1 MLIKALIL
9 VVGSTGVGK
18 TTLQEGLIKNLGF
31 HRLVTT
37 TTRYP
42 RSNERNGVDYHFESL
57 TTFLSSKDQY
67 LFQDQIFDNWYG
79 LSYRA
84 LEVAAQSQ
92 KPTVLVA
99 KIHDIE
105 IFKPF
110 CEQIVVVELVAQDV
124 KALSKNRESASTR
137 MLERL
142 EMESS
147 EQFQNDDEVL
157 LRLEVDSLN
166 REQVFHWVTNEL
178 TRRNIL

>member
-18 TTLQEGLIKNLGF
+18 TTLQERLVENLAF

-37 TTRYP
+37 TTRHP
-42 RSNERNGVDYHFESL
+42 RANEQDGVDYHFENL
-57 TTFLSSKDQY
+57 TAFLATKDQY

-79 LSYRA
+79 LSYQA
-84 LEVAAQSQ
+84 LETAAKTR

-99 KIHDIE
+99 KINNIE

-110 CEQIVVVELVAQDV
+110 CEQIIVVELLAQNVDMLT
-124 KALSKNRESASTR
+124 KSRESASTR
-137 MLERL
+137 IFERL
-142 EMESS
+142 AMETN
-147 EQFQNDDEVL
+147 EQIQSNGGVL
-157 LRLEVDSLN
+157 LRLEVDSLS